1 MKIEIERELEPSLT
15 VKPELKTKIAAE
27 KDLIQFLGKVC
38 GNFGVNWSK
47 AVYLKQ
53 DNGQQMR

>member
-1 MKIEIERELEPSLT
+1 MKIEIERELERSLT

-38 GNFGVNWSK
+38 GNFGVN
-47 AVYLKQ
+47 
-53 DNGQQMR
+53 